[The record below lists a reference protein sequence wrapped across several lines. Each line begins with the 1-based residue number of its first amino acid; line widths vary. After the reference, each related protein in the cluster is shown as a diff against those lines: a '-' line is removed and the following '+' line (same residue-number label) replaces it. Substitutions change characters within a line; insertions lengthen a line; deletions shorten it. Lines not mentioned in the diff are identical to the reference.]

1 MNIHKRKH
9 VLLISFHRFQFC
21 VARYLPS
28 IVTSLIVPPCP
39 STQRSAS
46 TSPFQGTQS
55 LCGILSSR
63 TSENLAPWGPIPVFI
78 GLARRG
84 GLAIR
89 QFLREKYSLSNKHIL
104 RVLNFPKQ
112 NFKSFHNLT
121 VHNLHW
127 WPLEISPHGDPK
139 LLRVSGLHPVYP
151 VIQIAWSSIL
161 VKSITSNNQS
171 SPQPIASYLVNNS
184 AAKRARHPRHE
195 PTSNK

>member
-1 MNIHKRKH
+1 MNIHKQKH

-78 GLARRG
+78 GLARRN

-121 VHNLHW
+121 VHNLDW

-139 LLRVSGLHPVYP
+139 LLTVSGLTLY
-151 VIQIAWSSIL
+151 IQSSSHLNCLEQLQTIH
-161 VKSITSNNQS
+161 QS
-171 SPQPIASYLVNNS
+171 SPQPIVSYLVNNS
-184 AAKRARHPRHE
+184 AANRARHPRHR

>member
-1 MNIHKRKH
+1 MNIHKQKH
-9 VLLISFHRFQFC
+9 VLLISFHRFHFC

-78 GLARRG
+78 GLARRS

-89 QFLREKYSLSNKHIL
+89 QFLREKYSLSNKHLL
-104 RVLNFPKQ
+104 RVLNFPK
-112 NFKSFHNLT
+112 
-121 VHNLHW
+121 HW

-151 VIQIAWSSIL
+151 VIQIAWSSIF